1 MSLSVQWL
9 TLATMLMSGVGMGV
23 LFDSYRVVS
32 SELKFPRWTLSLI
45 DLIYWIASAIVVF
58 RMLYVSNSGEVRAYV
73 FVGLAIGFLFYYWLF
88 SKITTKMTLWL
99 IKAIK
104 WCIQIIVNIFHI
116 IVIKPILIIWVVLLY
131 IMKLGSK
138 ITIGIGKLVLQ
149 LLRPIL
155 KLVLWILSPLTKPLV
170 RWLKPYWEKSNIST
184 NLAKMWNVVKQ
195 RSQAWLR
202 RK

>member
-9 TLATMLMSGVGMGV
+9 TLGTMLMSGVGMGV
-23 LFDSYRVVS
+23 LFDGYRVIS
-32 SELKFPRWTLSLI
+32 SELKFPRWSLSLL
-45 DLIYWIASAIVVF
+45 DLIYWIASAIIVF

-99 IKAIK
+99 IKAVK
-104 WCIQIIVNIFHI
+104 WCIQIIVSIFYI
-116 IVIKPILIIWVVLLY
+116 LVIKPILIIWAILLY
-131 IMKLGSK
+131 ITKLGSK
-138 ITIGIGKLVLQ
+138 FSIGTIKLVLQ
-149 LLRPIL
+149 LLRPFV
-155 KLVLWILSPLTKPLV
+155 KLLLWILSPITKPLV

-184 NLAKMWNVVKQ
+184 KLAKMWNIVKQ
-195 RSQAWLR
+195 RSQSWLR